1 MTFVIL
7 VFRVGWNAVAHS
19 VTRRL
24 VLNNLKHKG
33 GRYDDNLNI

>member
-7 VFRVGWNAVAHS
+7 VFRVGWKAVANS

-24 VLNNLKHKG
+24 VLDNLKHKG
-33 GRYDDNLNI
+33 GIYDNNLNI